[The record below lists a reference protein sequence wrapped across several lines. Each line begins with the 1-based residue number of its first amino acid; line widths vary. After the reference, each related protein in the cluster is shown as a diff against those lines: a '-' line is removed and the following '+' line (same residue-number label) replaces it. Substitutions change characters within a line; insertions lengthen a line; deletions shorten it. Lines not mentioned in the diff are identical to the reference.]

1 MLFKSPI
8 LRLKLL
14 NALIGHLLVSLARG
28 LNPGLFGCAVGD
40 ARGLFVL
47 LELLNFGFETF
58 VGLPEVNNLL
68 SQSGNFVF
76 FVSSLF
82 FEFLAFFFCGN
93 CLFHASFHLLHE
105 LCELA
110 VFFIF
115 LAHFL

>member
-68 SQSGNFVF
+68 SQFGNFF
-76 FVSSLF
+76 FFISSLF
-82 FEFLAFFFCGN
+82 FEFLAFFFRGN